1 MNEEPIKQQ
10 ESRGKDGKFLR
21 GHSGNSTGR
30 PLGSKNKLTTN
41 IKDMIFEALNNT
53 EVGGTEGF
61 IEWILASKRNK
72 ELFYGWLMRML
83 PTSVVGGQDD
93 KGDFTPLTVIIG
105 DNGDNP
111 DTTP

>member
-1 MNEEPIKQQ
+1 MNEESTKQQ

-21 GHSGNSTGR
+21 GQSGHPEGR

-41 IKDMIFEALNNT
+41 IKDMIFEALNNE

-111 DTTP
+111 DKTP

>member
-1 MNEEPIKQQ
+1 MS
-10 ESRGKDGKFLR
+10 ESVNNGKETDARNDKGQFKRG
-21 GHSGNSTGR
+21 NPGR
-30 PLGSKNKLTTN
+30 PIGSKNKLTTN
-41 IKDMIFEALNNT
+41 IKDMIFEALNNE

-111 DTTP
+111 DKTP